1 MNIRKARREDAPAVR
16 ALAASLGLDYPGME
30 SDPAWIAEA
39 EGRLA
44 GSVSLM
50 IHPDSLE
57 LVALGVD
64 PAFRG
69 RGLGKRLVQALWD
82 DADDEIHLATVI
94 PGFFARCG
102 FVRTAGGPAGMT
114 KDPRWCEGC
123 DPAKCTIMVR
133 RRS

>member
-1 MNIRKARREDAPAVR
+1 MNIRKARREDAPTVR
-16 ALAASLGLDYPGME
+16 ALAVSLGLDYPGME

-44 GSVSLM
+44 GSVSLRT
-50 IHPDSLE
+50 HPDSFE
-57 LVALGVD
+57 LVALGID

-69 RGLGKRLVQALWD
+69 RGLGKRLVRALCD
-82 DADDEIHLATVI
+82 DTDGEIHLATVI

-102 FVRTAGGPAGMT
+102 FVRIARGPSGMA
-114 KDPRWCEGC
+114 KDAVWCEGC
-123 DPAKCTIMVR
+123 DRAKCAIMVR